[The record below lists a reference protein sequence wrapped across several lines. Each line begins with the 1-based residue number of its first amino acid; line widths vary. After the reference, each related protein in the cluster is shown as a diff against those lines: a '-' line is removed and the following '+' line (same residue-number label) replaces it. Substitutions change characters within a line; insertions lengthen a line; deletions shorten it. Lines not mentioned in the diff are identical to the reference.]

1 MIKKKKICISCKN
14 ECYIWSKNR
23 CKTCFNKDFPP
34 KSIKKISDKGKIA
47 KEKKK
52 ENTKK
57 LHEWFYE
64 IWKNEPHFS
73 ELSGL
78 PLGSVF
84 STCYYHHILPKSRY
98 KGAEFDRENIIILT
112 FEEHQEV
119 ESNPTKFEKI
129 NIIRE
134 KLKEKYG

>member
-1 MIKKKKICISCKN
+1 MIKQKKSCSYENCNNPIFGKG
-14 ECYIWSKNR
+14 C
-23 CKTCFNKDFPP
+23 CKFHYP
-34 KSIKKISDKGKIA
+34 KTPIKKYSEKGL
-47 KEKKK
+47 EKKK
-52 ENTKK
+52 LKTENTKK

-78 PLGSVF
+78 PLGSSF

-98 KGAEFDRENIIILT
+98 KEAEFDRENIIILT
-112 FEEHQEV
+112 FAEHQEV

-129 NIIRE
+129 NIMRE